1 MTQSTPTRT
10 PEAAAAPPAVASRSA
25 RVFPWIVFTLSF
37 ALLLSDYMVRQV
49 LAAVFPLLKD
59 EWGLTD
65 TQLGSLTSV
74 VALTVG
80 LLAVP
85 LSILGDRYG
94 RARAVVVM
102 AVVWCAATL
111 GSALAASYGQLL
123 ATRVLLGVGEAAY
136 GSVGLAIVLALF
148 PAHRRASLTGAF
160 MAGGLFG
167 AVLGVALGGSLAPH
181 IGWRG
186 SFVAMAVI
194 GLVLAALYR
203 AFVDDQKLAAHR
215 YPSEDVVVADHAPR
229 GSASWTSLVATPA
242 VVLAYVASGLQLF
255 VAGSLYSWLPS
266 FFNRSYDLSPARA
279 AQVGAVFIV
288 VMGIG
293 MIACGAVTDRVARP
307 HPARAWSTALAFS
320 ALTLA
325 LLGAAFLQAPG
336 PAQLVLLALG
346 GFFCAGTA
354 GPAGVIVASL
364 TPERLRA
371 TAFGVLTL
379 ANNLLGLAAGPLVTG
394 MLADRLGLADAMKI
408 VPLVSI
414 AVIVLLVAGRR
425 SHRSRQERLQVD

>member
-1 MTQSTPTRT
+1 MTLSTHTRST
-10 PEAAAAPPAVASRSA
+10 DTAVAARTTRSA

-85 LSILGDRYG
+85 LSILGDRYV
-94 RARAVVVM
+94 RARAVVAM

-111 GSALAASYGQLL
+111 GSALAAGYGQLL

-136 GSVGLAIVLALF
+136 GSVGLAIVLAVF

-181 IGWRG
+181 VGWRG
-186 SFVAMAVI
+186 SFVVMAVI
-194 GLVLAALYR
+194 GLVLAGLYR
-203 AFVDDQKLAAHR
+203 AFIDDRKLAAHR
-215 YPSEDVVVADHAPR
+215 YPSEDVVVAGLAPV
-229 GSASWTSLVATPA
+229 GSPSWRSLVATPA

-266 FFNRSYDLSPARA
+266 FFNRSYDLSTARA

-288 VMGIG
+288 VMGVG
-293 MIACGAVTDRVARP
+293 MIVCGAVTDRYARP

-320 ALTLA
+320 SLTLV
-325 LLGAAFLQAPG
+325 LLGLAFLQGPG
-336 PAQLVLLALG
+336 PAQLLLLALG

-354 GPAGVIVASL
+354 GPAGVIVSSL

-394 MLADRLGLADAMKI
+394 MLADRLGLAGAMKI

-414 AVIVLLVAGRR
+414 AVIVVLVVGRR
-425 SHRSRQERLQVD
+425 AHRSHLS